1 VEKMKIDR
9 FTKYALL
16 TMFAIV
22 AVLTVCTYVGYSVF
36 GSSIFETKYL
46 TVIEDQA
53 KQLGLVFGHVIE
65 LGETGEYVGFTLA
78 GVIAGFVIGYLIPLV
93 FYQKEGD

>member
-1 VEKMKIDR
+1 MKIDK

-16 TMFAIV
+16 TMIAIV
-22 AVLTVCTYVGYSVF
+22 AVLMVSTYVGYLIF

-53 KQLGLVFGHVIE
+53 RQFGLAFGHVIE
-65 LGETGEYVGFTLA
+65 LGETGEYIGFTLA
-78 GVIAGFVIGYLIPLV
+78 GVIAGFFIGYLIPSV
-93 FYQKEGD
+93 FEQKEAN